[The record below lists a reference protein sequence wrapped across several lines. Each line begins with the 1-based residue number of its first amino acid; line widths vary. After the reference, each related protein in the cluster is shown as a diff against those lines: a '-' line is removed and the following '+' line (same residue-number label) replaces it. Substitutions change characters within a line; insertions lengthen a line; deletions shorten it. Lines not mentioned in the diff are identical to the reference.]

1 MGFGVCAQPQQH
13 ERQQAVDPGIPMQ
26 SSRASADSPH
36 ESRRGHVLR
45 SSVTPSGGSGVEDNV
60 RGQELTH
67 SLSVSSEDEDTCR
80 SPWRTLQGPQ
90 TQALSDRWGAGG
102 P

>member
-1 MGFGVCAQPQQH
+1 MLRDPHCLASTSRRTLGVQETLNVYVSPEPIKEH

-45 SSVTPSGGSGVEDNV
+45 SAVSPSGCSGVEDNV
-60 RGQELTH
+60 
-67 SLSVSSEDEDTCR
+67 
-80 SPWRTLQGPQ
+80 
-90 TQALSDRWGAGG
+90 
-102 P
+102 